1 MRNYSKQREAILK
14 VLRNSKS
21 HPTAL
26 QVYDE
31 VRKEIPNISLG
42 TVYRNLAVLV
52 EDGEILSVVVGDGN
66 DHFDGDNSFHLH
78 LHCKK
83 CGSITDVPVDDKT
96 LEVMSGKEGFCIENA
111 VCVVYGI
118 CRNCNGK

>member
-14 VLRNSKS
+14 VLHNSKS
-21 HPTAL
+21 HPTAA
-26 QVYDE
+26 QVYTE

-42 TVYRNLAVLV
+42 TVYRNLALLV
-52 EDGEILSVVVGDGN
+52 EDGEILSVTVGDGN

-83 CGSITDVPVDDKT
+83 CGSITDVPVDENMANLFEKD
-96 LEVMSGKEGFCIENA
+96 SFCPQNV

-118 CRNCNGK
+118 CRNCNK

>member
-14 VLRNSKS
+14 VLHNSKS
-21 HPTAL
+21 HPTAA
-26 QVYDE
+26 QVYAE

-42 TVYRNLAVLV
+42 TVYRNLALLV
-52 EDGEILSVVVGDGN
+52 EDGEILSVTVGDGN

-83 CGSITDVPVDDKT
+83 CGSITDVPVDENMAN
-96 LEVMSGKEGFCIENA
+96 LFEKESFCPQNA

-118 CRNCNGK
+118 CRNCNK

>member
-96 LEVMSGKEGFCIENA
+96 LEVMSGKEGFCIEKA

>member
-1 MRNYSKQREAILK
+1 MRNYSRQREAILK
-14 VLRNSKS
+14 VLHNSKS
-21 HPTAL
+21 HPTAA
-26 QVYDE
+26 QVYTE

-42 TVYRNLAVLV
+42 TVYRNLALLV
-52 EDGEILSVVVGDGN
+52 EDGEILSVTVGDGN

-83 CGSITDVPVDDKT
+83 CGSITDVPVDENMAN
-96 LEVMSGKEGFCIENA
+96 LFEKESFCPQNA

-118 CRNCNGK
+118 CRNCNK

>member
-83 CGSITDVPVDDKT
+83 CGSITDVPALDKT
-96 LEVMSGKEGFCIENA
+96 IEALSGQEGFCIENA

>member
-1 MRNYSKQREAILK
+1 MKKYSKQREAILK

-21 HPTAL
+21 HPTAS
-26 QVYDE
+26 QVYEE

-42 TVYRNLAVLV
+42 TVYRNLAILV
-52 EDGEILSVVVGDGN
+52 EDGEIISVVVGDGN

-96 LEVMSGKEGFCIENA
+96 IEVMSGEEGFCIENA

-118 CRNCNGK
+118 CRNCKEQ

>member
-21 HPTAL
+21 HPTAS
-26 QVYDE
+26 QVYEE

-52 EDGEILSVVVGDGN
+52 EDGEVISVVVGDGN

-96 LEVMSGKEGFCIENA
+96 IEALSGQEGFCIENA

>member
-1 MRNYSKQREAILK
+1 MRNYSRQREAILN
-14 VLRNSKS
+14 VLHNSKS

-26 QVYDE
+26 QVYQE

-42 TVYRNLAVLV
+42 TVYRNLALLV
-52 EDGEILSVVVGDGN
+52 EDGEILSVTVGDGN

-83 CGSITDVPVDDKT
+83 CGSITDVPVDEDSANALFK
-96 LEVMSGKEGFCIENA
+96 KEEFSPQNA

-118 CRNCNGK
+118 CRNCNK

>member
-14 VLRNSKS
+14 VLHNSKS
-21 HPTAL
+21 HPTAA
-26 QVYDE
+26 QVYTE

-42 TVYRNLAVLV
+42 TVYRNLALLV
-52 EDGEILSVVVGDGN
+52 EDGEILSVTVGDGN

-83 CGSITDVPVDDKT
+83 CGSITDVPVDENVAN
-96 LEVMSGKEGFCIENA
+96 LFEKESFCPQNA

-118 CRNCNGK
+118 CRNCNK

>member
-21 HPTAL
+21 HPTAS
-26 QVYDE
+26 QVYEE

-42 TVYRNLAVLV
+42 TVYRNLAILV
-52 EDGEILSVVVGDGN
+52 EDGEIISVVVGDGN

-96 LEVMSGKEGFCIENA
+96 IEVMSGEEGFCIENA

-118 CRNCNGK
+118 CRNCKEQ

>member
-14 VLRNSKS
+14 VLHNSKS
-21 HPTAL
+21 HPTAA
-26 QVYDE
+26 QVYTE

-42 TVYRNLAVLV
+42 TVYRNLALLV
-52 EDGEILSVVVGDGN
+52 EDGEILSVTVGDGN

-83 CGSITDVPVDDKT
+83 CGSITDVPVDENMAN
-96 LEVMSGKEGFCIENA
+96 LFEKESFCPQNA

-118 CRNCNGK
+118 CRNCNK